1 MTRRGDVRGTEGS
14 SSPGTI
20 GARPS
25 DSTNRQSP
33 RFQSRTNRSVD
44 KVTCYRRALL
54 AAAAALLL
62 SGCGIFGHSGEVSGK
77 VLSAPTCP
85 VERVGEECPPRP
97 VSGAEV
103 VALDGNAIR
112 GSTLTDSSGAFH
124 LTLPDGRYAIRAT
137 NVGGYASTAT
147 EQVVISDAPVSV
159 TLIVDSGIR

>member
-1 MTRRGDVRGTEGS
+1 M
-14 SSPGTI
+14 
-20 GARPS
+20 
-25 DSTNRQSP
+25 
-33 RFQSRTNRSVD
+33 
-44 KVTCYRRALL
+44 
-54 AAAAALLL
+54 
-62 SGCGIFGHSGEVSGK
+62 
-77 VLSAPTCP
+77 
-85 VERVGEECPPRP
+85 
-97 VSGAEV
+97 